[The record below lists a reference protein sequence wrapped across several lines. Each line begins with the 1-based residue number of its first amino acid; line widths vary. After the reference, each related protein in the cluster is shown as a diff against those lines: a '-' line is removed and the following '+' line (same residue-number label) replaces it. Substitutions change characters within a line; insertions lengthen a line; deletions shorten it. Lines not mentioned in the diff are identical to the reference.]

1 MNAGRLSTI
10 WRWASGARL
19 QPAPTSCRWAFRPI
33 GCGRSATA
41 RSSPSIRAMTRR
53 RSRRT
58 GARISSSPRNE
69 LMTPKSSVAFVAIL
83 AVIATASPAHAANK
97 EHQQLMADLR
107 MLQEQS
113 QLLQNLIGTV
123 TDALKAVNTR
133 LDQQAETNRRS
144 FADQKLVI
152 DNLTSDVRVIR
163 EKLDDNN
170 VRIGSLSQ
178 EVDSLRQS
186 LQQALQAPRPS
197 PTTEPDASA
206 TGGTVPAPAPAP
218 APAVGV
224 SPQKLFDAAQ
234 SDYYAGQY
242 ELAISGFSDFIKSF
256 PKSEQADDAQV
267 MICNAYLTDGKYA
280 KAVEAC
286 DMAIRTYPNGD
297 KVSEAYYRKGVA
309 MQALKDTDGARD
321 AFERAIKADP
331 SGENGVAG

>member
-1 MNAGRLSTI
+1 MTQKILGVLVAAALVFAATP
-10 WRWASGARL
+10 AR
-19 QPAPTSCRWAFRPI
+19 
-33 GCGRSATA
+33 
-41 RSSPSIRAMTRR
+41 
-53 RSRRT
+53 
-58 GARISSSPRNE
+58 
-69 LMTPKSSVAFVAIL
+69 
-83 AVIATASPAHAANK
+83 AANK
-97 EHQQLMADLR
+97 EHQQMMADLR

-113 QLLQNLIGTV
+113 QLLQNMLGTLA
-123 TDALKAVNTR
+123 DAIKAVNTR
-133 LDQQAETNRRS
+133 LDQQAETTRKA

-152 DNLTSDVRVIR
+152 DNLTNDVRIIR

-186 LQQALQAPRPS
+186 LQQTLQAPRPTPS
-197 PTTEPDASA
+197 SEPDASA
-206 TGGTVPAPAPAP
+206 TGGTAPAASP

-242 ELAISGFSDFIKSF
+242 ELAVSGFSDFIKSF

-286 DMAIRTYPNGD
+286 DVAIRTYPNGD
-297 KVSEAYYRKGVA
+297 KISEAYYRKGVA
-309 MQALKDTDGARD
+309 LQALKDSDGARD

-331 SGENGVAG
+331 SGENGVAGRLAKQGLDRLKRP